1 MPFKHFKHFLCV
13 YGIVSYFLKDS
24 RFIKFNLGLLKSC
37 LSYRRVLWCYKG
49 VGGAVSADLW
59 GVNGVYFS
67 AKLGDVVQT
76 FASLKSNRNKS
87 SAFNCYTSL
96 ISLNQPS
103 ISHPYLHYSDL
114 NAKSSAWILYISRP
128 WKRASKLF
136 FDEDQSNSWHFKTSP
151 TKQNYLKSFLR
162 KRSFLC

>member
-1 MPFKHFKHFLCV
+1 MVLFCGISDESGLICNFSRNGRVRGKPIGCV
-13 YGIVSYFLKDS
+13 RVNNGINYLEIYYLYVYWIISLFLKDS
-24 RFIKFNLGLLKSC
+24 RFINFNLGLLKSC
-37 LSYRRVLWCYKG
+37 LSYRRLLWCYKG

-67 AKLGDVVQT
+67 SKLGDVVQT

-114 NAKSSAWILYISRP
+114 NAKSSA
-128 WKRASKLF
+128 
-136 FDEDQSNSWHFKTSP
+136 
-151 TKQNYLKSFLR
+151 
-162 KRSFLC
+162 